1 MLASKEMIKKL
12 FYLSFAAALIMTT
25 GCVQLNPPEINHTGT
40 DFSFLSLQEVLAKSH
55 FSIKN
60 NNPVGLHGAI
70 EYELWINENQ
80 FSSGISSTVEVDANA
95 QTSFTINSRIDI
107 VKVFGTLLDLTRA
120 VAAGKASVPFQ
131 LKGKFKS
138 DVLGIPVEAPISASG
153 QIPLPKLPSNLIN

>member
-1 MLASKEMIKKL
+1 MARKIFCPLLAASL
-12 FYLSFAAALIMTT
+12 LILT

-40 DFSFLSLQEVLAKSH
+40 DLSFLSLQEVLAKSH

-60 NNPVGLHGAI
+60 NNPVGLHGVI
-70 EYELWINENQ
+70 EYELWINGNN
-80 FSSGISSTVEVDANA
+80 FSSGVSSAIDVDANA
-95 QTSFTINSRIDI
+95 QTSFTINSKIDI

-138 DVLGIPVEAPISASG
+138 DVLGIPVEAPVSASG